1 MFTPTLALIAEIA
14 GKLEVGYRVFLHKST
29 GALRTYIDPEKY
41 EDPEQES
48 ADEFKVFLKKEA
60 AQYVEVE
67 PWSTTD
73 AFRIMEAFAEQL
85 TDAPGLQKQLFYALG
100 NRKPLSGFKWK
111 IDNSGPHRQQWFD
124 FKSAREQELVKKQL
138 EFLLGTE
145 E

>member
-1 MFTPTLALIAEIA
+1 MFTPPLALIAEIA
-14 GKLEVGYRVFLHKST
+14 CELEVGYRVFVHKST
-29 GALRTYIDPEKY
+29 GALRTYIDPEKS
-41 EDPEQES
+41 DCPEKEF
-48 ADEFKVFLKKEA
+48 ADEFKVFLEKEA
-60 AQYVEVE
+60 SQYVEVE
-67 PWSTTD
+67 HWSTTD

-100 NRKPLSGFKWK
+100 NRNPLSGFKWK

-138 EFLLGTE
+138 EFLLGAE

>member
-1 MFTPTLALIAEIA
+1 MSTPPLALIAEIA
-14 GKLEVGYRVFLHKST
+14 CDLEVGYRVFVHKST
-29 GALRTYIDPEKY
+29 GALRTYIDPEKS
-41 EDPEQES
+41 DCPEQEF
-48 ADEFKVFLKKEA
+48 ADEFKFFLEEEA
-60 AQYVEVE
+60 SQYVEVE
-67 PWSTTD
+67 HWSTAD

-111 IDNSGPHRQQWFD
+111 IDNNGPHRQQWFD
-124 FKSAREQELVKKQL
+124 FKSAQEQELVKKQL